1 MAVEHSTLTTT
12 DLHEPKGVAAANAD
26 EVYVANGSASGA
38 WTAHDNFVYLT
49 LQIDNISAASSS
61 WVASP
66 TAGNITKIYTIINAV
81 IAGGDATITAE
92 INTVAVTNS
101 SITIAYSGSAVGD
114 VDSSTP
120 SAARTVAAG
129 SKIEIITNGGSTNT
143 CKAVVTIVIVPT

>member
-26 EVYVANGSASGA
+26 EVYIANGSASGA

-92 INTVAVTNS
+92 INTTAVTNS
-101 SITIAYSGSAVGD
+101 SITISYSGSAVGD
-114 VDSSTP
+114 VDRDRKS
-120 SAARTVAAG
+120 
-129 SKIEIITNGGSTNT
+129 
-143 CKAVVTIVIVPT
+143 VV

>member
-26 EVYVANGSASGA
+26 EVYVADGAASGA
-38 WTAHDNFVYLT
+38 WTAHDNFAYLT
-49 LQIDNISAASSS
+49 LQIDDISSASSS
-61 WVASP
+61 WVAAP

-81 IAGGDATITAE
+81 IASGDATITAE

-129 SKIEIITNGGSTNT
+129 DKIEIITNGGSTNT